1 MLFFSTF
8 LFVCYFFSQ
17 KICRHAQI
25 KNKPRSKSS
34 ACERATCERATKQT
48 VMNKL
53 IGTCRLHT
61 SYARVSPVSC
71 LPKGI
76 PITAL
81 GTRDMNEFQDGWG
94 DEESLGVDLDVDVDV
109 EDGWGDDELD
119 MLNDDEDE
127 DVDGAQ
133 GGTSEL
139 VIQQGTETSR
149 SCSNRNSTSN
159 GNSNSNSNSAIS
171 VDEGWDWD
179 DGDVNASNHGPGHGH
194 GHGQHTII
202 NTDTCTDTDT
212 GISVSVGVGNT
223 RRSNDFGTHTNA
235 AGGSVSGRSAV
246 VDRDPEPILK
256 IAEQKLLQYITDLG
270 GDPSSSSSLLNT
282 INDELAL
289 KHNNQEKALE
299 LCRYYHEREN
309 LREYTLDAEVPRM
322 DYQIMISDDLILT
335 ETNEIQHYF
344 HDHPVDNLVDDM
356 LLRAS
361 NQSILADL
369 FPVITGTGGDKI
381 IRMQFGA
388 NAVANRCRL
397 VLDMRHGHG
406 RMRTLQV
413 ECTLTVSVPAGSC
426 KSISTSTSTGTASS
440 SSSSAKLDLAALRF
454 MIHFSPEPSA
464 PFIKYQLVSIQPLLD
479 IHNNDNGNGN
489 GDREKVRAAAALL
502 DPREMEAIQEMTRE
516 REHSNVNVNVRDN
529 FLNSVMATA
538 THQTVTAT
546 TAGLKSALQ
555 EIDDVVN
562 VKGKFNYLKNAMPA
576 LALPSAD
583 EILTAE
589 REECASASA
598 HTSGSV
604 SGSMNGSVSGHF
616 PRPAPPPP
624 PRPVPVQAPYQRQ
637 RHQPPTYSSSL
648 SVSSI
653 NAPHSNSNGIGI
665 GIGNSNGAD
674 TSTNV
679 LHAATSA
686 SRPKPIIGGML
697 ISGITRLA
705 KAAAIPDVNVDVN
718 LNEHGA
724 STSTSTS
731 MQAQGS
737 MPVLYRKEMNVT
749 ASNPPPPPPPPH
761 QQQWSDDGVDD
772 AAAAATDDDDDD
784 GWSDDDLDDGLDD
797 LDDDVDKALAPILNQ
812 TTPTSASAFSS
823 TSTSASAFT
832 KSISTSTTAITNV
845 GQAPTPA
852 PVNAMRNNNTN
863 SIHAASSAIS
873 PSASTSTVNTG
884 TSDTYI
890 KIEHPKMDDH
900 ANAKVSVNVNVN
912 APTKDNEYVGISS
925 EYVNVDL
932 NDHGLPVELKAE
944 RDYLLQQLTL
954 IENTKNDDCDGF
966 AVASRDYDEVTG
978 IVPTRKRFVPRSHIL
993 NIVNIGVGGER

>member
-1 MLFFSTF
+1 
-8 LFVCYFFSQ
+8 
-17 KICRHAQI
+17 
-25 KNKPRSKSS
+25 
-34 ACERATCERATKQT
+34 
-48 VMNKL
+48 
-53 IGTCRLHT
+53 
-61 SYARVSPVSC
+61 
-71 LPKGI
+71 
-76 PITAL
+76 
-81 GTRDMNEFQDGWG
+81 MNEFQDGWG
-94 DEESLGVDLDVDVDV
+94 DEESLGVDV

-119 MLNDDEDE
+119 MLNDEVEVDVDE
-127 DVDGAQ
+127 DGAQ
-133 GGTSEL
+133 AGTSGL
-139 VIQQGTETSR
+139 IVQQGTETAR
-149 SCSNRNSTSN
+149 SCSNSTST
-159 GNSNSNSNSAIS
+159 SNSNSAIS

-179 DGDVNASNHGPGHGH
+179 DGDVNASNHGHGHGH
-194 GHGQHTII
+194 GHGREHTII
-202 NTDTCTDTDT
+202 NTDTCSDIDT
-212 GISVSVGVGNT
+212 GVGVGVGNT
-223 RRSNDFGTHTNA
+223 RKGNDFGTHTNA
-235 AGGSVSGRSAV
+235 AGGSGSGSSSRSAV
-246 VDRDPEPILK
+246 VDPDPDPEPILK

-270 GDPSSSSSLLNT
+270 GDPSSSSSLLNS

-289 KHNNQEKALE
+289 KHNNKEKALE

-335 ETNEIQHYF
+335 ETQEIQHYF
-344 HDHPVDNLVDDM
+344 HNHPVDNLVDDM

-369 FPVITGTGGDKI
+369 FPVITGTGADKI

-388 NAVANRCRL
+388 NAVANKCRL
-397 VLDMRHGHG
+397 VLDMRGR

-413 ECTLTVSVPAGSC
+413 ECTLTVSVPAGS
-426 KSISTSTSTGTASS
+426 SSSMSTSTSTSTGTSSSS

-479 IHNNDNGNGN
+479 IHNNGNGNGN
-489 GDREKVRAAAALL
+489 GDREKIRAAATLL

-516 REHSNVNVNVRDN
+516 HEREHNNENDNNNVNVNVRDN

-562 VKGKFNYLKNAMPA
+562 VKGKFNYLKNAMPV

-589 REECASASA
+589 RDFLQEEECPSANS
-598 HTSGSV
+598 

-616 PRPAPPPP
+616 PRPAPPP
-624 PRPVPVQAPYQRQ
+624 RPVPVQAPHQHQ
-637 RHQPPTYSSSL
+637 RHQPPAHSSSL

-653 NAPHSNSNGIGI
+653 NAPHRNGNSI

-674 TSTNV
+674 TGTNV
-679 LHAATSA
+679 HAATST

-705 KAAAIPDVNVDVN
+705 KAAAITDVNVNVDVN
-718 LNEHGA
+718 DHAA
-724 STSTSTS
+724 SKSTS

-737 MPVLYRKEMNVT
+737 MPVLYRKEINVT
-749 ASNPPPPPPPPH
+749 ASNPPPPPAPPH

-772 AAAAATDDDDDD
+772 AADDDDD

-797 LDDDVDKALAPILNQ
+797 LDDDVDKALAPFLNQ
-812 TTPTSASAFSS
+812 TTPTSASTS
-823 TSTSASAFT
+823 TSTSAFT
-832 KSISTSTTAITNV
+832 KSASTTAITNV

-863 SIHAASSAIS
+863 SIHVASSAIS

-900 ANAKVSVNVNVN
+900 ANANAKVSVNVNVN
-912 APTKDNEYVGISS
+912 VNVNGPTKDNEYVGISS

-954 IENTKNDDCDGF
+954 IENTKNDDCDGL
-966 AVASRDYDEVTG
+966 AVASRERECDYDEFTG